1 MFEVKCLMFPIFS
14 MFSVFSH
21 PGWQDET
28 ICRALVQVSDDDG
41 EYDQMIV
48 IVSAH
53 FFVSGR

>member
-1 MFEVKCLMFPIFS
+1 MFPIFS